1 MRKSRT
7 SKYAKKQSIPQIE
20 CKCELVVGERMSP
33 STVIKERPG
42 SLVAVD
48 SAIVCEQIQIVRC
61 SKTRRT
67 SKLFKVVESA
77 IYPVKNPVAQD
88 ECSIVRVVD
97 SSTVVM
103 RVSDVKAF
111 FGKTIEVLPSIS
123 FRRCMKSGLMA
134 KKGKA

>member
-1 MRKSRT
+1 MIRK
-7 SKYAKKQSIPQIE
+7 KKEFGKKKKVSP
-20 CKCELVVGERMSP
+20 KSAPVFRLVLGERMSP
-33 STVIKERPG
+33 LTVIKARPE

-48 SAIVCEQIQIVRC
+48 SAIVCEQIHVIRC
-61 SKTRRT
+61 SKAQRT
-67 SKLFKVVESA
+67 SRLFKVVESA
-77 IYPVKNPVAQD
+77 IYPVKNPVAQN